1 MFFIFVF
8 FWVATAPADE
18 EARSIERQVFVHLKE
33 EEEPK
38 VVDGVAFG
46 GGSVLLYQNR
56 NSRAT

>member
-18 EARSIERQVFVHLKE
+18 EARSIERQVFVQE